1 MSFEQIFETFQPYLE
16 NILRFRFEISDPVFW
31 LFILIIFFLSVRM
44 WGNKRALSFSLV
56 LAATLVINTY
66 AEDFVAG
73 VLYRPDDL
81 FRFIVRGITI
91 LFIVIIGIYYTFLK
105 SDY

>member
-1 MSFEQIFETFQPYLE
+1 MSFEQISETLQPYLE
-16 NILRFRFEISDPVFW
+16 NILRFRFEVFDPVFW
-31 LFILIIFFLSVRM
+31 LFILIIFFFAVRM

-56 LAATLVINTY
+56 VAASLVINTY
-66 AEDFVAG
+66 AEDFVAR

-81 FRFIVRGITI
+81 FRFIIRGITV
-91 LFIVIIGIYYTFLK
+91 LFIFTIGIYYTFLK

>member
-1 MSFEQIFETFQPYLE
+1 MSFEQISETLQPYLA
-16 NILRFRFEISDPVFW
+16 NILRFRFEVFDPVFW
-31 LFILIIFFLSVRM
+31 LFILIIFYFSVKL

-56 LAATLVINTY
+56 VAATLVVNTY
-66 AEDFVAG
+66 AEDFISQF
-73 VLYRPDDL
+73 LYRPDDL

-91 LFIVIIGIYYTFLK
+91 LFLVTISLYHAFLK

>member
-1 MSFEQIFETFQPYLE
+1 MSFEQIFETLQPYLE
-16 NILRFRFEISDPVFW
+16 KILSFKFEISDPVFW
-31 LFILIIFFLSVRM
+31 VLILIIFLLSVRM

-56 LAATLVINTY
+56 VAAALVINTY
-66 AEDFVAG
+66 LEDFVAQ

-91 LFIVIIGIYYTFLK
+91 LFIAIIGIYYTFLK